1 VRVVLPNG
9 EQYGIMSTAEALEKA
24 KMVGMDLVE
33 VTAKSDPPVARI
45 IDYGKYKYEQ
55 AKLKK
60 NNPKTKVS
68 IKEIKFRVRTEEN
81 DYNMK
86 LANAEKFLIKGHK
99 LKMALQF
106 RGRENAH
113 RELGFEVLKKVAAD
127 LETMAHVDQAPKLA
141 GRNLSMMLSPLPA
154 DKRVPKFWKEGM
166 ELNEDAVNEPDDE
179 DGIEDEE

>member
-1 VRVVLPNG
+1 
-9 EQYGIMSTAEALEKA
+9 MSTQEALEKA

-33 VTAKSDPPVARI
+33 ITAKSDPPVARI

-60 NNPKTKVS
+60 NNPKAKVT

-86 LANAEKFLIKGHK
+86 LALAEKFLEKGHK
-99 LKMALQF
+99 LKLALQF

-113 RELGFEVLKKVAAD
+113 RELGFEVLKKVGTD
-127 LETMAHVDQAPKLA
+127 LATMAHIDQAPKLA
-141 GRNLSMMLSPLPA
+141 GRNLSMMVSPLPA
-154 DKRVPKFWKEGM
+154 DKRVRKFWKEDM
-166 ELNEDAVNEPDDE
+166 ELSAEEEANENEVLEAAEASDAEEKSE
-179 DGIEDEE
+179 D